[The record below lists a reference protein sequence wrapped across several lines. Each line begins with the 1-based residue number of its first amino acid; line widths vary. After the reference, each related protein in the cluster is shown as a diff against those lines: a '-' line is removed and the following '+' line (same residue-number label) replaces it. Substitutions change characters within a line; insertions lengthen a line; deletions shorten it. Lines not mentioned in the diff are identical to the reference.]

1 MDDGI
6 HLSSQHLEGGIKQ
19 KDPEF
24 KASLGCITC
33 KMNKSC
39 FSLKKLTGDRYLTR
53 LALPAGALA
62 EGTRHKHTDGS
73 QTVLRE

>member
-1 MDDGI
+1 M
-6 HLSSQHLEGGIKQ
+6 KQ

-39 FSLKKLTGDRYLTR
+39 FPPKKVTRDRYLTR
-53 LALPAGALA
+53 LALPACALA